1 MPRLPGALRRI
12 VSASLLLAPISMSD
26 NTVSAKLDTVPTKRT
41 SLYDTH
47 LAAKAK
53 MVPFAGYSMPVQ
65 YSGIR
70 VEHEA
75 VRKAAGLFDVSH
87 MGNAW
92 VTGPGAFDFLQS
104 VSTADLAKIGDG
116 GVQYSAMATHAGT
129 AVDDILIYRLSVER
143 FMIVLN
149 ASNAAKDLAWLRSHA
164 PSSGIVIEDQ
174 GDSMAILALQGPKAE
189 AILQPL
195 THFPLQKLPY
205 YHCAEIQ
212 LLGQKTLISRTG
224 YTGEDGF
231 ELFPAAVDAPQ
242 YWSALMEAGAAQGLI
257 PVGLGARDTLRLEA
271 GFSLYGHEITE
282 QTDLL
287 EAGLGWIVALDKPDF
302 IGRTS
307 LLKTKETG
315 LKRRLVG
322 LRMLEQG
329 IPREGCAVAVGD
341 AILGVVTSGT
351 MSPTLN
357 QGIAL
362 AYVAP
367 SHAQIGSQVEVK
379 IRDVGKKAEVV
390 SRYFYRRKKES

>member
-1 MPRLPGALRRI
+1 MPRLPGALRWI
-12 VSASLLLAPISMSD
+12 VPASLLSALISMSE
-26 NTVSAKLDTVPTKRT
+26 NPAVTSTSAPPKRT
-41 SLYDTH
+41 SLYETH

-65 YSGIR
+65 YAGIR

-92 VTGPGAFDFLQS
+92 VKGPGAFDFLQR
-104 VSTADLAKIGDG
+104 VSTADLAKIPDG
-116 GVQYSAMATHAGT
+116 GVQYSAMATPAGT
-129 AVDDILIYRLSVER
+129 AVDDILIYRLSGER

-149 ASNAAKDLAWLRSHA
+149 ASNAAKDLAWMRQQA
-164 PSSGIVIEDQ
+164 PAAGVVIEDHC
-174 GDSMAILALQGPKAE
+174 DSMAILALQGPKSE
-189 AILQPL
+189 AILQRL
-195 THFPLQKLPY
+195 TGFPLQTLAY
-205 YHCAEIQ
+205 YRCAEVQ
-212 LLGQKTLISRTG
+212 FLGKTTLISRTG

-231 ELFPAAVDAPQ
+231 EIFPASQDAPTTWQ
-242 YWSALMEAGAAQGLI
+242 ALMEAGTPLGLM

-282 QTDLL
+282 KTDLL
-287 EAGLGWIVALDKPDF
+287 EAGLGWIVALEKTDF
-302 IGRTS
+302 IGKPS

-315 LKRRLVG
+315 LQKRLVG

-329 IPREGCAVAVGD
+329 IPREGCPVVAGD

-362 AYVAP
+362 AYVSP
-367 SHAQIGSQVEVK
+367 SHASIGSQVEVK